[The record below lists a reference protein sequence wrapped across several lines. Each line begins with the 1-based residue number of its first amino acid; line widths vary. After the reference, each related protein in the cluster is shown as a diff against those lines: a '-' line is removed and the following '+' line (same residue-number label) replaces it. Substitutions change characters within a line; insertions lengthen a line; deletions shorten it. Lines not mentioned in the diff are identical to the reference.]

1 MLFFPG
7 FLDFLDIWV
16 FYPDVLTN
24 LYFSA
29 DDVSGYTDWL
39 EVRKWALLLLT
50 IRYGKSRMI
59 E

>member
-16 FYPDVLTN
+16 FHPDVLTN

-29 DDVSGYTDWL
+29 DDVSGYLDFSAPFQMYL
-39 EVRKWALLLLT
+39 SIFSLYL
-50 IRYGKSRMI
+50 
-59 E
+59 